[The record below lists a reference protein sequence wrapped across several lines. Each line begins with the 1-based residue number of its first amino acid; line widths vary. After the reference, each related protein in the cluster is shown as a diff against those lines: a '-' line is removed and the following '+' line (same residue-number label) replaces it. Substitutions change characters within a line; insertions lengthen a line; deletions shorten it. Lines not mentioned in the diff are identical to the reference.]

1 MWDQPRRDKRM
12 KGATASDVINLIKY
26 QLHKR
31 RQSLAEFFWGR
42 YDYDVRLE
50 EILASIEIVEDVE
63 QLLKG
68 QEVKVEMEIFEQQEQ
83 TECAV
88 AGMYEPR
95 GKEHGRIIQ
104 P

>member
-1 MWDQPRRDKRM
+1 M

-68 QEVKVEMEIFEQQEQ
+68 QEVKVETEIFEQ
-83 TECAV
+83 
-88 AGMYEPR
+88 
-95 GKEHGRIIQ
+95 
-104 P
+104 

>member
-1 MWDQPRRDKRM
+1 M
-12 KGATASDVINLIKY
+12 KVASADDAIKLIKY

-31 RQSLAEFFWGR
+31 RQSLAEFFGGR

-68 QEVKVEMEIFEQQEQ
+68 QEVKVETEIFEQ
-83 TECAV
+83 
-88 AGMYEPR
+88 
-95 GKEHGRIIQ
+95 
-104 P
+104 